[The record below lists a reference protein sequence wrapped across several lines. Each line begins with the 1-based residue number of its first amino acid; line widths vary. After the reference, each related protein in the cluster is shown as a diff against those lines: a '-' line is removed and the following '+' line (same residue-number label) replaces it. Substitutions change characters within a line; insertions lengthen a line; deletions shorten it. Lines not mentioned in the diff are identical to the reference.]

1 MGPSGGRLLR
11 LKARVRRERVRHA
24 RRDVRG
30 GEAALS
36 GDESESL
43 ATSELQRGSLDGG
56 RVALGLSAN
65 WRQFAL
71 LVAVNAFV
79 GGMIGLERTIV
90 PLLAREEFGIA
101 SKTAAVSFIA
111 TFGLAKAIANLFAGR
126 LSERYR
132 RKSVLVAGWLFAL
145 PVPFLL
151 IWAPSWGWVIGANVL
166 LGLNQGLAWS
176 MTVNM
181 KVDLVGPKRRG
192 LALGLNEAAGY
203 LAVAVAAFLTGVMAE
218 RWGLRP
224 EPFYLG
230 IGFAACGLALSLLL
244 VRDTASFVELETAQH
259 PDLAPRMSL
268 RRSFAETTWRR
279 PALFGVSQAG
289 FVNNLND
296 ALAWGIFPIFFVSR
310 GLGLRQV
317 AILAAAYPLVWG
329 ALQVPAGWSSDFLG
343 RRVLVVSGML
353 VQGAAILLVARGDVF
368 ATWLMAVMLLGVG
381 TALVYPTLMAAIAD
395 AVHPAA
401 RATSL
406 GVYRFWRDAGA
417 IAGALVAGA
426 IADVFGL
433 VPAID
438 TVAALTIA
446 SGLVAAGTMASKPR
460 KRRLPT

>member
-1 MGPSGGRLLR
+1 MS
-11 LKARVRRERVRHA
+11 
-24 RRDVRG
+24 
-30 GEAALS
+30 
-36 GDESESL
+36 
-43 ATSELQRGSLDGG
+43 TNLQARGSAS
-56 RVALGLSAN
+56 RRIALGLTAN

-90 PLLAREEFGIA
+90 PVLAKEEFGIA

-132 RKSVLVAGWLFAL
+132 RKSILVAGWLFGL

-151 IWAPSWGWVIGANVL
+151 IWAPSWGWIIGANVL

-203 LAVAVAAFLTGVMAE
+203 LAVAAAAFSTGLIAQH
-218 RWGLRP
+218 WGLRP

-230 IGFAACGLALSLLL
+230 IGFAACGLALSLLF
-244 VRDTASFVELETAQH
+244 VRDTASFVELEKACH
-259 PDLAPRMSL
+259 PDAAPPTSL

-279 PALFGVSQAG
+279 PELFGVSQAG

-310 GLGLRQV
+310 GLSLERI

-343 RRVLVVSGML
+343 RRLVVVAGMF
-353 VQGAAILLVARGDVF
+353 VQGVAIALVASGDSF
-368 ATWLMAVMLLGVG
+368 STWLSAVMLLGAG
-381 TALVYPTLMAAIAD
+381 TAMVYPTLLAAIGD
-395 AVHPAA
+395 AVHPAE

-417 IAGALVAGA
+417 MAGALIAGAL
-426 IADVFGL
+426 ADVFGL
-433 VPAID
+433 VPAIG
-438 TVAALTIA
+438 TVAALTIV
-446 SGLVAAGTMASKPR
+446 SGLVAAATMMSGR
-460 KRRLPT
+460 QNVRLAT